1 MKRTH
6 TIEVVLISMML
17 LSTLVIFTSMA
28 MGDIV
33 IFAIGFN
40 SFLYSA
46 FSLIVTPKK

>member
-17 LSTLVIFTSMA
+17 LSTLVIFTSMV

-33 IFAIGFN
+33 IFAVGFN

-46 FSLIVTPKK
+46 FSLIVTTKK